1 MIVVGLVLTGLAAL
15 FHVYVFYLESVA
27 WTSPRGRAAFGM
39 TAEEAQATKLLA
51 FNQGFYNLFLALA
64 IVVGIVLVA
73 ADRRAVG
80 ATLVIAGAAMMVGA
94 GLVLIASDRSKA
106 RAGLLQAG
114 PPALGIAAL
123 AIGLAA

>member
-39 TAEEAQATKLLA
+39 SAEEAQATKLLA

-64 IVVGIVLVA
+64 IVVGTVLVA
-73 ADRRAVG
+73 ADTRAVG

-94 GLVLIASDRSKA
+94 GVVLISSARSKA

-114 PPALGIAAL
+114 PPALGIVAL

>member
-15 FHVYVFYLESVA
+15 FHIYVFYLESVA

-51 FNQGFYNLFLALA
+51 FNQGFYNLFLALT
-64 IVVGIVLVA
+64 IVVGTVLVA
-73 ADRRAVG
+73 ADTRAVG

-94 GLVLIASDRSKA
+94 GVVLISSDRSKA

-114 PPALGIAAL
+114 PPALGIVAL